1 VRVRLAAVAAVLAVA
16 PVTLPLAAPA
26 PAHATAAS
34 GCLSSL
40 PQVQRVAAGHGT
52 RSGSTPVLFV
62 HGINSGPAV
71 WGPTS
76 PDSVS
81 RQAAAIP
88 GVTAWTYGYAQ
99 QSLDWVN
106 TQQIGP
112 DLATAI
118 ACLAGV
124 TGHKV
129 VIVGDST
136 GGLATQYALG
146 QDHGQVA
153 ADTAEVITIGTPYE
167 GSMLLSYLQELRPG
181 DEAVKTAGGS
191 VEEAA
196 FAEALLSACA
206 GITTSQL
213 DTSPCWLVSVPRS
226 PAGQALE
233 GYSAQIAALPR
244 WPAGVRVIDITGDIE
259 FRIGAGR
266 VSFSKNFG
274 DVAVPLASA
283 TAYHTV
289 GPSVVRY
296 CTTDRTLLDVIS
308 DPGPCFYTSLP
319 YDPVVVAAVLAA
331 IRSNVA
337 PP

>member
-1 VRVRLAAVAAVLAVA
+1 VRARLVMMAAVLAMA
-16 PVTLPLAAPA
+16 PTALPLAAS
-26 PAHATAAS
+26 AHATAAS

-40 PQVQRVAAGHGT
+40 PQVQQVAAGHGT

-71 WGPTS
+71 WGPTT

-99 QSLDWVN
+99 QSLDWVT
-106 TQQIGP
+106 TQQVGP

-118 ACLAGV
+118 TCL
-124 TGHKV
+124 TGLTGRKV

-136 GGLATQYALG
+136 GGLAAQYALG

-167 GSMLLSYLQELRPG
+167 GSALLSYLQELLPG
-181 DEAVKTAGGS
+181 DEANKTAGGS

-206 GITTSQL
+206 GMTTSQL

-226 PAGQALE
+226 PADQALE
-233 GYSAQIAALPR
+233 GYSARIAALPR
-244 WPAGVRVIDITGDIE
+244 WPADVRVIDIAGDVE

-283 TAYHTV
+283 TAYHTA
-289 GPSVVRY
+289 GPPVIRY
-296 CTTDRTLLDVIS
+296 CTTNRTLLDVIS

-319 YDPVVVAAVLAA
+319 YDPVIVAAVLAA
-331 IRSNVA
+331 IRSNVT

>member
-1 VRVRLAAVAAVLAVA
+1 MRARLAVVAAILAVA
-16 PVTLPLAAPA
+16 PAALPLAAPS
-26 PAHATAAS
+26 PAVAAA
-34 GCLSSL
+34 GCLSGL
-40 PQVQRVAAGHGT
+40 PQVQRVAAGGAALT
-52 RSGSTPVLFV
+52 GSTPVLFV
-62 HGINSGPAV
+62 HGINSSPGV

-76 PDSVS
+76 PGSVS
-81 RQAAAIP
+81 RQAAAIR
-88 GVTAWTYGYAQ
+88 GVTAWTYDYAQ

-118 ACLAGV
+118 TCLAAV

-136 GGLATQYALG
+136 GGLAAEYALG
-146 QDHGQVA
+146 QDHGQVT
-153 ADTAEVITIGTPYE
+153 ADTAEVITIGTPYV
-167 GSMLLSYLQELRPG
+167 GSVLLGYLQELMPG

-206 GITTSQL
+206 GMTTSQL
-213 DTSPCWLVSVPRS
+213 DTSPCWLVSVTRS
-226 PAGQALE
+226 PAGKALE
-233 GYSAQIAALPR
+233 GYSVHIAALPR
-244 WPAGVRVIDITGDIE
+244 WPAGVRVIDIAGDIE
-259 FRIGAGR
+259 LRIGAGR

-274 DVAVPLASA
+274 DVAVPLASE
-283 TAYHTV
+283 TAYYTL
-289 GPSVVRY
+289 GPPLIRY
-296 CTTDRTLLDVIS
+296 CTAGRTLLDLIS

-319 YDPVVVAAVLAA
+319 YDPVIVAAVLAA
-331 IRSNVA
+331 IRSSVT